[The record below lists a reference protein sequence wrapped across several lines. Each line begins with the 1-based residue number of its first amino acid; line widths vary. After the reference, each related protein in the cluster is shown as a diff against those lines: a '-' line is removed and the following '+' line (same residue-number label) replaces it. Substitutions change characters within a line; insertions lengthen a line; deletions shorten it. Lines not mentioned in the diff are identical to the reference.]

1 MGAAGTKMGEI
12 LKLASKPHLTA
23 NGCVVPRIEMLTYE
37 RVRSAFNPLD
47 ALPLTVIWGFEAN
60 FTIIL
65 SFILFSVAELFDGF
79 EKFGGD
85 AKDALVAIFQFN
97 GALQ

>member
-1 MGAAGTKMGEI
+1 M
-12 LKLASKPHLTA
+12 
-23 NGCVVPRIEMLTYE
+23 EMLTYE
-37 RVRSAFNPLD
+37 RVCSAFNPLD

-65 SFILFSVAELFDGF
+65 SFILFSVAEFFDGF
-79 EKFGGD
+79 KKFGGD